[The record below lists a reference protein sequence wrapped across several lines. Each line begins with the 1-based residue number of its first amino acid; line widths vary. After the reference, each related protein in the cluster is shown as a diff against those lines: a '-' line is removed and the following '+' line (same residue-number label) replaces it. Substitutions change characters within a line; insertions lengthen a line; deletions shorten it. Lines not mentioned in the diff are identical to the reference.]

1 MSLELVNKSDGPVM
15 LRKSG
20 TVEELSIIFG
30 ENSSSVTTRSMGK
43 NPTEGVVEGAAAE
56 EQARSSGWGA
66 GCAKEPIQ
74 RRGRGRQQENLVW
87 GEDIW

>member
-1 MSLELVNKSDGPVM
+1 MSLELVNESDGPVM

-20 TVEELSIIFG
+20 AGEELSIIFG

-56 EQARSSGWGA
+56 EQARSSGWRG
-66 GCAKEPIQ
+66 GWCKGTHAKE
-74 RRGRGRQQENLVW
+74 R
-87 GEDIW
+87 